1 MTTFAS
7 LIELLNSNGSRLF
20 KEAKLKEFGEKYP
33 NFVRLLNRTYSPEYV
48 YGIKKVPEV
57 VNFGVRTLND
67 AWPSVEATL
76 DRLTSR
82 AITGNAARD
91 EVASLMSTLLEQEA
105 KVLANLL
112 KGDLRCGINVGLINR
127 VFPGTI
133 PVYPYMRCSL
143 QKDSNI
149 EKFNWKDGIFSQE
162 KADGMFA
169 NVFVYADRSVKITSR
184 KGTTF
189 ANVEFQAFIDE
200 FLKVADVGYC
210 YNGELLVTEKHPDGW
225 KILPREIGNGVL
237 NSVLK
242 GGSFEK
248 NQKPFYYIWDKVP
261 VENAVA
267 GGKYEVPYRERYAQ
281 VEKLKGQYFQPIP
294 TKIVFSLEE
303 AFEHY
308 VQMTAQGYEGTVIK
322 NPEGI
327 WADGTSKDQIKMKV
341 EAEVDLI
348 VRGFNP
354 GNGKNEKWFGS
365 LICESSDGLVRTNVS
380 GFSDADRERI
390 TKEMDEWID
399 KKIITVRAN
408 SLMPNDNGPRRLFLP
423 RFVEER
429 LDKTEADS
437 LEKIIQI
444 FDEAMKGKK

>member
-1 MTTFAS
+1 M
-7 LIELLNSNGSRLF
+7 
-20 KEAKLKEFGEKYP
+20 
-33 NFVRLLNRTYSPEYV
+33 
-48 YGIKKVPEV
+48 
-57 VNFGVRTLND
+57 
-67 AWPSVEATL
+67 
-76 DRLTSR
+76 
-82 AITGNAARD
+82 
-91 EVASLMSTLLEQEA
+91 
-105 KVLANLL
+105 
-112 KGDLRCGINVGLINR
+112 
-127 VFPGTI
+127 
-133 PVYPYMRCSL
+133 
-143 QKDSNI
+143 
-149 EKFNWKDGIFSQE
+149 
-162 KADGMFA
+162 
-169 NVFVYADRSVKITSR
+169 
-184 KGTTF
+184 
-189 ANVEFQAFIDE
+189 
-200 FLKVADVGYC
+200 
-210 YNGELLVTEKHPDGW
+210 
-225 KILPREIGNGVL
+225 
-237 NSVLK
+237 
-242 GGSFEK
+242 
-248 NQKPFYYIWDKVP
+248 P

-308 VQMTAQGYEGTVIK
+308 VQMTAMGYEGTVIK

-380 GFSDADRERI
+380 GFTDADRERI

-444 FDEAMKGKK
+444 FDEAMKGGK

>member
-7 LIELLNSNGSRLF
+7 MIEVLNSDGSRLF
-20 KEAKLKEFGEKYP
+20 KEAKLKEFGTKYP
-33 NFVRLLNRTYSPEYV
+33 LFVRLFNRTYSPEYV
-48 YGIKKVPEV
+48 YGIKKVPNV
-57 VNFGVRTLND
+57 VNFGVMNLSD

-76 DRLTSR
+76 DRLTTR
-82 AITGNAARD
+82 TITGNAARD
-91 EVASLMSTLLEQEA
+91 EVASLMSTLLPQEA
-105 KVLANLL
+105 KVLENML
-112 KGDLRCGINVGLINR
+112 KGDLRCGVNISSINKC
-127 VFPGTI
+127 FPGTI
-133 PVYPYMRCSL
+133 PEYPYMRCSL
-143 QKDSNI
+143 QKGSNI
-149 EKFNWKDGIFSQE
+149 DKFNWKDGIYSQE

-169 NVFVYADRSVKITSR
+169 NVFVSAGGEVKITSR
-184 KGTTF
+184 NGTMF

-200 FLKVADVGYC
+200 FLKVASFGYC
-210 YNGELLVTEKHPDGW
+210 YNGELLVAEQNGSEW

-248 NQKPFYYIWDKVP
+248 NQKPFYFIWDKVT
-261 VENAVA
+261 VSNAVA
-267 GGKYEVPYRERYAQ
+267 GGKFVMPYRERYEQ
-281 VEKLKGQYFQPIP
+281 VKKLKGQFFHPIP
-294 TKIVFSLEE
+294 TKIVFSLKE

-308 VQMTAQGYEGTVIK
+308 VQMTAKGHEGTVIK
-322 NPEGI
+322 NPEAI

-348 VRGFNP
+348 VRGFNA

-365 LICESSDGLVRTNVS
+365 LICESADGLVQTNVS
-380 GFSDADRERI
+380 GFSDKDRERI

-429 LDKTEADS
+429 LDKSEADS

-444 FDEAMKGKK
+444 FDEVMKSGS

>member
-1 MTTFAS
+1 MTTFAT
-7 LIELLNSNGSRLF
+7 LIEILNSDGSRLF
-20 KEAKLKEFGEKYP
+20 KEAKLKEFGENNPK
-33 NFVRLLNRTYSPEYV
+33 FIRLLNRTYSPEYV

-57 VNFGVRTLND
+57 VNFGVMNLSD

-91 EVASLMSTLLEQEA
+91 EVASLMSSLLEQEA

-112 KGDLRCGINVGLINR
+112 KGDLRCGINVGSINR
-127 VFPGTI
+127 AFPGTI
-133 PVYPYMRCSL
+133 PEYPYMRCSL
-143 QKDSNI
+143 QKGSNI
-149 EKFNWKDGIFSQE
+149 EKFNWKEGIFSQE

-169 NVFVYADRSVKITSR
+169 NVFVNTDGSVKITSR
-184 KGTTF
+184 NGTTF
-189 ANVEFQAFIDE
+189 ANVEFRAFIDE
-200 FLKVADVGYC
+200 FLNVADVGYC
-210 YNGELLVTEKHPDGW
+210 YNGELLVAEQNGSVW

-248 NQKPFYYIWDKVP
+248 NQKPFYFIWDKVP
-261 VENAVA
+261 VKNAVA
-267 GGKYEVPYRERYAQ
+267 GGKYVAPYRERYEQ
-281 VEKLKGQYFQPIP
+281 VKKLKGQFFHPIP
-294 TKIVFSLEE
+294 TKVVFSLKE

-308 VQMTAQGYEGTVIK
+308 VQMTAVGCEGTVIK
-322 NPEGI
+322 NPEAI

-348 VRGFNP
+348 VRGFNA

-365 LICESSDGLVRTNVS
+365 LICESSDGLVQTNVS

-444 FDEAMKGKK
+444 FDEVMKGEK